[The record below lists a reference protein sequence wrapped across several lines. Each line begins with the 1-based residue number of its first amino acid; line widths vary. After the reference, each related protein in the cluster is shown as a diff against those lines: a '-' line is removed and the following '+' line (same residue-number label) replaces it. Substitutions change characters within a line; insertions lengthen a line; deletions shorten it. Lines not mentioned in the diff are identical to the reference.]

1 MKATITCK
9 ENCITVSTKNESET
23 LYDTDI
29 AEFIRECDGPSDLT
43 DKVYDYFTEEMEDA
57 EINYKELNQIC
68 KKVFNNLA

>member
-23 LYDTDI
+23 LYDIDLS
-29 AEFIRECDGPSDLT
+29 EFISQSSDYSDLT
-43 DKVYDYFTEEMEDA
+43 NKVYDYFEDELEDA

-68 KKVFNNLA
+68 KKVYNNLK